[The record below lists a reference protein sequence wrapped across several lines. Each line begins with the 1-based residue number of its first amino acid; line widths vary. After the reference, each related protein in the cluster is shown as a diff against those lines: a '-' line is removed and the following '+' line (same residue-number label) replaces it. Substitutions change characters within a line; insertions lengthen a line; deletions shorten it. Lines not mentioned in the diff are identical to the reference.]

1 MKTRSIG
8 HPTDK
13 TIELFASGRLRGRAA
28 RRIDLHLLVC
38 EACLA
43 RLKVED
49 GFGDMMRGFRVD
61 SAKVESVGAAFA
73 GLAPILHFRS
83 HLPIYSLAAAA
94 GAFGEQQTEI
104 NPEGWV
110 AVRPGPVLL
119 TPDMFVTH
127 ITGRSMEPLIPDGT
141 LCAFRSRVSAPYEGR
156 IVLMEDYSKAGGN
169 RYSVKRYHASRQAD
183 PVKEGDPAW
192 LHERITL
199 ESVNPEYGPVEIP
212 SVQKVNVIGEFVF
225 IVS

>member
-1 MKTRSIG
+1 
-8 HPTDK
+8 
-13 TIELFASGRLRGRAA
+13 
-28 RRIDLHLLVC
+28 
-38 EACLA
+38 
-43 RLKVED
+43 
-49 GFGDMMRGFRVD
+49 MMRALRLD
-61 SAKVESVGAAFA
+61 SAQVESVGAAFA

-110 AVRPGPVLL
+110 AVPAGPILL

-127 ITGRSMEPLIPDGT
+127 ITGRSMEPVIPDGA
-141 LCAFRSRVSAPYEGR
+141 LCAFRSRVSAPYEGK
-156 IVLMEDYSKAGGN
+156 IVLMEDYSKVGGN
-169 RYSVKRYHASRQAD
+169 RYSVKRYKASTQAD
-183 PVKEGDPAW
+183 PLKEGDPAW

-199 ESVNPEYGPVEIP
+199 ESINPDYRPIEIP
-212 SVQKVNVIGEFVF
+212 STRKINVIGEFVF